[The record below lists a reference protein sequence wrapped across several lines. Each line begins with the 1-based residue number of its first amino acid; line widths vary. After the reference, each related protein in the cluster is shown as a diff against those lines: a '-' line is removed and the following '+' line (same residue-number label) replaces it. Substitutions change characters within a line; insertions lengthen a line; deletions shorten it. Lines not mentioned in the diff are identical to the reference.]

1 MVRGKEMKRILLLV
15 LCIALLFSVTSC
27 NYVSSYKALMFVRY
41 EMVDHATISFSRLE
55 GTYVMKLRMKGEG
68 QEGSIHC
75 KASLKEG
82 EINVYYDSLGVKEF
96 LFNLKAGESIDERRG
111 YIESGRTVYI
121 IVETVTPAKEG
132 KISVDLRK

>member
-1 MVRGKEMKRILLLV
+1 MKRILLLV

-27 NYVSSYKALMFVRY
+27 NYVSSYKALMLVRM
-41 EMVDHATISFSRLE
+41 EHGDHGSISFSSLS
-55 GTYVMKLRMKGEG
+55 GTYVMKLRMSGEG

-75 KASLKEG
+75 KASLEEG

-111 YIESGRTVYI
+111 YFESGRTVYI

>member
-1 MVRGKEMKRILLLV
+1 MKKILLCF
-15 LCIALLFSVTSC
+15 LCLTLLLSVTACST
-27 NYVSSYKALMFVRY
+27 YVSSYKALMLVRS
-41 EMVDHATISFSRLE
+41 EMGDHGSISFSRLE
-55 GTYVMKLRMKGEG
+55 GTYVMKLKLRGEG

-75 KASLKEG
+75 KASLEEG

-121 IVETVTPAKEG
+121 IIETVNTAKGG
-132 KISVDLRK
+132 KIEIDLRK

>member
-1 MVRGKEMKRILLLV
+1 MKRILLLV

-27 NYVSSYKALMFVRY
+27 NYVSSYKALMLVRM
-41 EMVDHATISFSRLE
+41 EHGDHGSISFSSLS
-55 GTYVMKLRMKGEG
+55 GTYVMKLRMSGEG

-75 KASLKEG
+75 KASLEEG

-121 IVETVTPAKEG
+121 IIETVNTAKQGE
-132 KISVDLRK
+132 IEIDLRK

>member
-1 MVRGKEMKRILLLV
+1 MKKLLLFV
-15 LCIALLFSVTSC
+15 LCIALLLSATSC
-27 NYVSSYKALMFVRY
+27 DYVSSYKALMFVRQ
-41 EMVDHATISFSRLE
+41 ERGDHATISFSKLE

-68 QEGSIHC
+68 QEGSIQC
-75 KASLKEG
+75 KASLGEG

-111 YIESGRTVYI
+111 YFESGKNVYI

>member
-1 MVRGKEMKRILLLV
+1 MKRILLFL
-15 LCIALLFSVTSC
+15 LCVTVLFSFVACSG
-27 NYVSSYKALMFVRY
+27 YVSSYKALMFIRQ
-41 EMVDHATISFSRLE
+41 ERGDNATISFSRLE
-55 GTYVMKLRMKGEG
+55 GTYVMKLKLRGEG
-68 QEGSIHC
+68 QEGSLQC
-75 KASLKEG
+75 TASLGEG

-111 YIESGRTVYI
+111 YIESGRTVYV

>member
-1 MVRGKEMKRILLLV
+1 MLVRSEMG
-15 LCIALLFSVTSC
+15 
-27 NYVSSYKALMFVRY
+27 
-41 EMVDHATISFSRLE
+41 DHGSISFSRLE
-55 GTYVMKLRMKGEG
+55 GTYVMKLKLRGEG

-75 KASLKEG
+75 KASLEEG

>member
-1 MVRGKEMKRILLLV
+1 MKRILLLV

-27 NYVSSYKALMFVRY
+27 NYVSSYKALMFVRS
-41 EMVDHATISFSRLE
+41 EMGDHATISFSRLE

-68 QEGSIHC
+68 QEGDIHC
-75 KASLKEG
+75 KASLTEG
-82 EINVYYDSLGVKEF
+82 EINVYYDVFGVKEL

-111 YIESGRTVYI
+111 YIESGKTVYI

>member
-1 MVRGKEMKRILLLV
+1 MFV
-15 LCIALLFSVTSC
+15 LCIALLLSATSC
-27 NYVSSYKALMFVRY
+27 DYVSSYKALMFVRQ
-41 EMVDHATISFSRLE
+41 ERGDHATISFSKLE
-55 GTYVMKLRMKGEG
+55 GTYVIKLRMKGEG
-68 QEGSIHC
+68 QEGSIQC
-75 KASLKEG
+75 KASLGEG

-111 YIESGRTVYI
+111 YFESGRTVYI

>member
-1 MVRGKEMKRILLLV
+1 MKKILLCF
-15 LCIALLFSVTSC
+15 LCLTLLLSVTACST
-27 NYVSSYKALMFVRY
+27 YVSSYKALMLVRS
-41 EMVDHATISFSRLE
+41 EMGDHATISFSKLE
-55 GTYVMKLRMKGEG
+55 GTYVMKLKLRGEG

-75 KASLKEG
+75 KASLEEG

-121 IVETVTPAKEG
+121 IIETVTPAKQG
-132 KISVDLRK
+132 KIEIDLRK

>member
-1 MVRGKEMKRILLLV
+1 MKKLFLFV
-15 LCIALLFSVTSC
+15 LCIALLLSATAC
-27 NYVSSYKALMFVRY
+27 DYVSSYKALMFVRQ
-41 EMVDHATISFSRLE
+41 ERGDHATISFSRLE
-55 GTYVMKLRMKGEG
+55 GTYVMKLKLRGEG

-75 KASLKEG
+75 KASLGEG

-111 YIESGRTVYI
+111 YFESGRTVYI

>member
-1 MVRGKEMKRILLLV
+1 MKKLLLFV
-15 LCIALLFSVTSC
+15 LCIALLLSATSC
-27 NYVSSYKALMFVRY
+27 DYVSSYKALMFVRQ
-41 EMVDHATISFSRLE
+41 ERGDHATISFSKLE

-68 QEGSIHC
+68 QEGSIQC
-75 KASLKEG
+75 KASLGEG

-96 LFNLKAGESIDERRG
+96 LFNLKAGESIDERLG

-132 KISVDLRK
+132 KISIDLRK